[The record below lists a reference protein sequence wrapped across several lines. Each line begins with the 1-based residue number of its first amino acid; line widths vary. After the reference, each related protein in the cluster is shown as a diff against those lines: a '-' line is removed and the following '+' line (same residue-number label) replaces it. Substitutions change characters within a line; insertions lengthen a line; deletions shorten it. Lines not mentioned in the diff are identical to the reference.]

1 MQASVNEVVLFRVRL
16 RLYNSHFNY
25 FNFFRKQK
33 SFPFL
38 GAFFALS
45 FLFCFKV
52 VKGIFVFNN
61 GGDQRQFPCE
71 CIQGMYRS
79 HRHSS

>member
-16 RLYNSHFNY
+16 RLYNRHFNY
-25 FNFFRKQK
+25 FNFFSKQK

-38 GAFFALS
+38 GAFFALL
-45 FLFCFKV
+45 FLFCFKE

-61 GGDQRQFPCE
+61 GGQQGLSCVY
-71 CIQGMYRS
+71 IQGISRI
-79 HRHSS
+79 HRCSS